1 IMTNTCHQAIILKV
15 FLQHLL
21 SLFICSNKRIL
32 ASIIHTGNNLQATDD
47 LASCSIP
54 RLMLFHLIPL
64 AFLQPRAHLLQL
76 TLPLFSIAAWH
87 FDGER
92 QCHLRLLRAWQL
104 LTSESCTLIIIPYL
118 LELEV
123 GIKGNNAINLKTRS
137 SSSRPSKATR
147 TSRVKIITWKIRSCK
162 VWWVMSIAVLASING
177 GEFVKCWSY
186 SCCSSPSCCFIKRCR
201 RMDSICHPGH
211 FSLYQSNQHLIVNE
225 SLNEYPWHLS

>member
-1 IMTNTCHQAIILKV
+1 MTTNTCHQASILEV
-15 FLQHLL
+15 FLRCLL

-32 ASIIHTGNNLQATDD
+32 TSIIHTGNNLQATDD

-64 AFLQPRAHLLQL
+64 AFLWPRAHLLQL

-87 FDGER
+87 FNGER
-92 QCHLRLLRAWQL
+92 QRHLWVLRAWQL
-104 LTSESCTLIIIPYL
+104 LTSESCMLIIIPYS

-123 GIKGNNAINLKTRS
+123 GIKGNNAISLKARS

-147 TSRVKIITWKIRSCK
+147 TPRAKIITWKIRSHK
-162 VWWVMSIAVLASING
+162 VWWVASIAVLVSTNG
-177 GEFVKCWSY
+177 GEFVKCQSY
-186 SCCSSPSCCFIKRCR
+186 SCCSSPSCCFIKRCQ

-225 SLNEYPWHLS
+225 HIIETMTE